1 MATTASTSGVR
12 TPSAPSDSDP
22 AWRED
27 LAAYLRPQM
36 FPAGQDELQATLLR
50 LHAPSRLLWRLA
62 ALSPMR
68 QYASLDTVIEEVD
81 RRSGTH
87 VVREPL

>member
-12 TPSAPSDSDP
+12 TPSALSDSDP

-50 LHAPSRLLWRLA
+50 LHAPSRLLGDLLRLPYA
-62 ALSPMR
+62 AVR
-68 QYASLDTVIEEVD
+68 QSGHGD
-81 RRSGTH
+81 RGSGPAI
-87 VVREPL
+87 RDAPRP